1 MRRAKISLLL
11 RLALSFAL
19 FPGMSGA
26 FAAEA
31 LDRDAQR
38 AEYRAA
44 RADLFA
50 ARLQSFERRAARLAT
65 YPLEPYL
72 RYEYLLRYIS
82 RATPDQVTGFMS
94 RYADT
99 PLADR
104 AYRHWLDNLARRGQ
118 WTLYREHYDPER
130 APNTRHECLH
140 GRALLETGAREM
152 AFSLA
157 RTLWLVDRSQVDD
170 CDPLF
175 NAWQRSGGIDDETA
189 WARFVLVVEAGRAG
203 LGSYLTRYLRA
214 GDSRRLGE
222 QMLALHRSPVRLR
235 RLNSVGD
242 GRWPVR
248 ETEVVSHTLMRL
260 ARRDA
265 ELAEAELARWHE
277 RLDLSADQSAAVR
290 RAILR
295 EHAANDRVADLTAL
309 PWPPTE
315 FGPTG
320 TGSVPEGLVEDILR
334 SVVSTQRWA
343 EVPLWISRLAPHE
356 RQRLVWRYWSARAAE
371 ALATTPAEE
380 DAARADYAA
389 LARDRSF
396 YGFLAAHRLDVPVSI
411 SAASPVKAADA
422 LAGLRNEPAL
432 QRALELRAIGELGDG
447 RRELAWLMQRLDDH
461 ELLVLATLLSEER
474 WPRQSIQATIQG
486 EHWDHVDLRFPLA
499 YEAPLKRYAKAR
511 DLPAPWVFAL
521 TRQESAFMHDARSG
535 AGAMGLMQLMP
546 ATARATA
553 RRYNI
558 RLANSWQLIEAEKNL
573 QLGTLYLRELYDRF
587 DGNRVIAAAAY
598 NAGPTRIDRWLRKR
612 SPQPADVFIE
622 SIPFRE
628 TRRYVQNVLYFA
640 RVYAELLGE
649 PHPFLTE
656 QEQ

>member
-1 MRRAKISLLL
+1 MTRITTRI
-11 RLALSFAL
+11 ALHIALVFACANA
-19 FPGMSGA
+19 PGA
-26 FAAEA
+26 FGADAI
-31 LDRDAQR
+31 DREAQR

-50 ARLQSFERRAARLAT
+50 ARLQSFERRAERLAD

-72 RYEYLLRYIS
+72 RYEHLLRYIS
-82 RATPDQVTGFMS
+82 RATPEEVTAFRT

-104 AYRHWLDNLARRGQ
+104 AYRHWLDNLARRGR
-118 WTLYREHYDPER
+118 WALYREHYDLER
-130 APNTRHECLH
+130 APSTRHECLH
-140 GRALLETGAREM
+140 ARALLETGARDT
-152 AFSLA
+152 AFVLA
-157 RTLWLVDRSQVDD
+157 RRLWVVDRSQVDE

-175 NAWQRSGGIDDETA
+175 DVWQANDGMDDATA
-189 WARFVLVVEAGRAG
+189 WERFVLVVRAGRTG

-222 QMLALHRSPVRLR
+222 QMLALHRNPGRLR

-242 GRWPVR
+242 GRWPER
-248 ETEVVSHTLMRL
+248 EAEVVTHTLTRL

-265 ELAEAELARWHE
+265 TLADSELTRWRG
-277 RLDLSADQSAAVR
+277 RLTLDAQQQADVR

-295 EHAANDRVADLTAL
+295 KRADDDEAVDLAAL
-309 PWPPTE
+309 PWPPAE
-315 FGPTG
+315 FGPYG
-320 TGSVPEGLVEDILR
+320 TGAVPEGLVERILR
-334 SVVSTQRWA
+334 SAVSAQRWE
-343 EVPLWISRLAPHE
+343 EVPLWIARLAPHE
-356 RQRLVWRYWSARAAE
+356 QQRLVWRYWAARAAE

-380 DAARADYAA
+380 SAARARYAE

-396 YGFLAAHRLDVPVSI
+396 YGFLAAHRLNVPVMI
-411 SAASPVKAADA
+411 GAAPPVDAADD
-422 LAGLRNEPAL
+422 LDGLRDAPAL
-432 QRALELRAIGELGDG
+432 QRALELRTIGELGDA
-447 RRELAWLMQRLDDH
+447 RRELAWLMNRLDDDG
-461 ELLVLATLLSEER
+461 LLLLATLLAQEN

-521 TRQESAFMHDARSG
+521 TRQESAFMRDARSG

-546 ATARATA
+546 STARSTA
-553 RRYNI
+553 RRYNV
-558 RLANSWQLIEAEKNL
+558 RLANNWQLIEAEKNV

-587 DGNRVIAAAAY
+587 DGNRVLTAAAY
-598 NAGPTRIDRWLRKR
+598 NAGPTRIDRWLRDR
-612 SPQPADVFIE
+612 TAQPADVFIE

-640 RVYAELLGE
+640 RIYAEHLGE